1 MKCCKKLINY
11 ILVQFNVE
19 NKLDIVLMPIKLG
32 VLNSESLNM
41 YLAYVV
47 QYGFE
52 MYAPMPSV
60 ECKMRVPKC

>member
-47 QYGFE
+47 
-52 MYAPMPSV
+52 
-60 ECKMRVPKC
+60 